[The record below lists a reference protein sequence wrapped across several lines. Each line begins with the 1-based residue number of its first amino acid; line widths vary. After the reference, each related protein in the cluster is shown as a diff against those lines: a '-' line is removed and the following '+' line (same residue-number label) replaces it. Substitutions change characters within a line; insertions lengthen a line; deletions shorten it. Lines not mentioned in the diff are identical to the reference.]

1 MSDKSYLDELSTTKN
16 NFDEILNTLSSFK
29 SQITMLSNQV
39 RALQKNVNKQMR
51 VLERE
56 AKKNRLKGNRKPSG
70 FAVPS
75 KISNQLCNFMKKPEG
90 SEAARTEVTRYIIQY
105 IKENNLQNPNNKKE
119 INPDKALG
127 SLLGYKKS
135 SKDTVTYF
143 NIQRYMNKHFEKM

>member
-1 MSDKSYLDELSTTKN
+1 MSEKLKLDELNTTKQ
-16 NFDEILNTLSSFK
+16 NFDEILNTLSGFK

-51 VLERE
+51 VLEKE
-56 AKKNRLKGNRKPSG
+56 VKKNRMKGNRKPSG

-75 KISNQLCNFMKKPEG
+75 KISKQLCNFMKKPEG

-119 INPDKALG
+119 IKPDKALG

-143 NIQRYMNKHFEKM
+143 NIQRYMNKHFEKI

>member
-1 MSDKSYLDELSTTKN
+1 
-16 NFDEILNTLSSFK
+16 
-29 SQITMLSNQV
+29 MLSNQV

-127 SLLGYKKS
+127 LLGYKNS

>member
-1 MSDKSYLDELSTTKN
+1 MSDKSNLDELSTTKN

-70 FAVPS
+70 F
-75 KISNQLCNFMKKPEG
+75 
-90 SEAARTEVTRYIIQY
+90 
-105 IKENNLQNPNNKKE
+105 E
-119 INPDKALG
+119 IGRAH
-127 SLLGYKKS
+127 
-135 SKDTVTYF
+135 V
-143 NIQRYMNKHFEKM
+143 

>member
-1 MSDKSYLDELSTTKN
+1 M
-16 NFDEILNTLSSFK
+16 NTLSSFK

-56 AKKNRLKGNRKPSG
+56 AKNRLKGNRKPSG

-105 IKENNLQNPNNKKE
+105 IENNLQNPNNKKR
-119 INPDKALG
+119 L
-127 SLLGYKKS
+127 
-135 SKDTVTYF
+135 
-143 NIQRYMNKHFEKM
+143 IQIRR

>member
-1 MSDKSYLDELSTTKN
+1 MSDKSNLDELSTTKN
-16 NFDEILNTLSSFK
+16 NFDDILNTLSSFK

-39 RALQKNVNKQMR
+39 RSLQKNVNKQMR

-75 KISNQLCNFMKKPEG
+75 KISTQLCNFMKKPEG

-105 IKENNLQNPNNKKE
+105 IKENNLQNPKNKKE

>member
-1 MSDKSYLDELSTTKN
+1 MSDKSNLDELSTTKN

-127 SLLGYKKS
+127 SLLGYKNS

>member
-1 MSDKSYLDELSTTKN
+1 MSEKLKLDELATTKN

-56 AKKNRLKGNRKPSG
+56 AKKNRMKGNRKPSG

-75 KISNQLCNFMKKPEG
+75 KISCQLCKFMKKPTG

-119 INPDKALG
+119 IKPDKALG

>member
-1 MSDKSYLDELSTTKN
+1 MSDKSNLDELSTTKK